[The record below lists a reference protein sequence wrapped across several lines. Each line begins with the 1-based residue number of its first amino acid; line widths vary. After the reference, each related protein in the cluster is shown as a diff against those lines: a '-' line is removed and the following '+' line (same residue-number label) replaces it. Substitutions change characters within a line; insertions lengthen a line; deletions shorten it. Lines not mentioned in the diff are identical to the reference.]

1 MYVTADER
9 VEIAQFNVAVT
20 ANLAPIPSGVFPK
33 QELAETHIVLGKAD
47 FAILLP
53 TLVSSA
59 RTDAPRTVTKV
70 DPVNG
75 TFDDFWLLKKCD
87 TWRSAT
93 HEMTSGER
101 IL

>member
-53 TLVSSA
+53 TLVSLHSSLHQLLSGVA
-59 RTDAPRTVTKV
+59 HQDSLKAVTVSTFLSSPPSEV
-70 DPVNG
+70 DLG
-75 TFDDFWLLKKCD
+75 
-87 TWRSAT
+87 
-93 HEMTSGER
+93 
-101 IL
+101 